1 MDFDLNR
8 GKLHVKRLKIFSK
21 LVETTGEG
29 FYDIAEDRLEKFF
42 MKQNLIGPVGVPFML
57 VSEMLEVEG
66 SGSLKNP
73 VWTPKNFDGK

>member
-1 MDFDLNR
+1 MSQTRSGPR
-8 GKLHVKRLKIFSK
+8 GL
-21 LVETTGEG
+21 
-29 FYDIAEDRLEKFF
+29 
-42 MKQNLIGPVGVPFML
+42 PFMP

>member
-1 MDFDLNR
+1 
-8 GKLHVKRLKIFSK
+8 
-21 LVETTGEG
+21 
-29 FYDIAEDRLEKFF
+29 

-73 VWTPKNFDGK
+73 VWTPRNFDGK